1 MRERGAEKPEVAGA
15 ALTCAGRYSI
25 TGSDRDSVDQSNCSV
40 LDFVMWRLDY
50 EALSCADGMC
60 AYFSRSFLTLPT
72 PRGGLVS
79 MMFRHV
85 RSGRY
90 RVWAG

>member
-25 TGSDRDSVDQSNCSV
+25 KGSDRDSVDQSNCSV

-50 EALSCADGMC
+50 EALSCAGVRILAEASSLCQRRVVDW
-60 AYFSRSFLTLPT
+60 SR
-72 PRGGLVS
+72 
-79 MMFRHV
+79 
-85 RSGRY
+85 
-90 RVWAG
+90 

>member
-1 MRERGAEKPEVAGA
+1 MAGA

-79 MMFRHV
+79 MILGTCV
-85 RSGRY
+85 RVVIGSGPGE
-90 RVWAG
+90 VFGLK